1 MLLTHARREGIAA
14 EEYQRIQMRITL
26 DGCGKACSATDW
38 LRFGHGLNVID
49 IVVVQYGQGF
59 ILALCHLEQLF
70 SLLQLR

>member
-1 MLLTHARREGIAA
+1 MLLTHAWREGIAA

-26 DGCGKACSATDW
+26 DGSCKACSATDW

-59 ILALCHLEQLF
+59 ILALCHLEQLL